1 MALHLIFHSGS
12 LEDCLMSADPG
23 DDLVLIGD
31 GVNAQEKLSVAA
43 FILKSDAESRGTTVP
58 SPHKFIS
65 TAGLA
70 DLTEKHE
77 KIVSWPA

>member
-12 LEDCLMSADPG
+12 LQDCLMSADPG

-31 GVNAQEKLSVAA
+31 GVNAQEELSVAA
-43 FILKSDAESRGTTVP
+43 FILESDAESRGKMVP
-58 SPHKFIS
+58 SLHKYIN

>member
-1 MALHLIFHSGS
+1 MTLHLIFHSGS

-31 GVNAQEKLSVAA
+31 GVNAQEELSVAA
-43 FILKSDAESRGTTVP
+43 FILESDAESRGKMVP
-58 SPHKFIS
+58 SLHKYIN

>member
-1 MALHLIFHSGS
+1 MALHLVFHSHS
-12 LEDCLMSADPG
+12 LEDCLLSADLG

-31 GVNAQEKLSVAA
+31 GVDAQDKLSIAA
-43 FILKSDAESRGTTVP
+43 FILEDDAESRGTMVA
-58 SPHKFIS
+58 SLHKLIN
-65 TAGLA
+65 TEGLA

>member
-1 MALHLIFHSGS
+1 MALHLIFHSDS
-12 LEDCLMSADPG
+12 LDDCILSADPG

-31 GVNAQEKLSVAA
+31 GVNAQEKLSVAT
-43 FILKSDAESRGTTVP
+43 FILKSDAESRGKMAP
-58 SPHKFIS
+58 SPHKFIN

>member
-1 MALHLIFHSGS
+1 
-12 LEDCLMSADPG
+12 MSADPG

-31 GVNAQEKLSVAA
+31 GVNAQDKLSVAA
-43 FILKSDAESRGTTVP
+43 FILEDDAESLGTTVA
-58 SPHKFIS
+58 SLHKLIN

>member
-1 MALHLIFHSGS
+1 
-12 LEDCLMSADPG
+12 MSVDPG

-31 GVNAQEKLSVAA
+31 GVNAQEKLSVSV
-43 FILKSDAESRGTTVP
+43 FILTSDAESQAKMVGP
-58 SPHKFIS
+58 LHNFIN

>member
-1 MALHLIFHSGS
+1 
-12 LEDCLMSADPG
+12 MSADPG

-31 GVNAQEKLSVAA
+31 GVNAQEELSVAA
-43 FILKSDAESRGTTVP
+43 FILEGNAGRRGTSAP
-58 SPHKFIS
+58 SLHKYIN

>member
-1 MALHLIFHSGS
+1 MTLHLIFHSDS
-12 LEDCLMSADPG
+12 LEDCLLSADPG

-43 FILKSDAESRGTTVP
+43 FILESDAESQGKMVP
-58 SPHKFIS
+58 SPHKFIN
-65 TAGLA
+65 TAALA

>member
-1 MALHLIFHSGS
+1 MALHLIFHSHS
-12 LEDCLMSADPG
+12 LEDCLLSAEPG

-31 GVNAQEKLSVAA
+31 GVDAQDKLSVAA
-43 FILKSDAESRGTTVP
+43 FILKGDAENRGIMVP
-58 SPHKFIS
+58 SLHKLIN